1 MENPELAKLDIAR
14 QIGTALAVG
23 IVGLL
28 LGLAIAIFWSTIPG
42 ILVAILG
49 LLLGAF
55 LKIDAFLGTI
65 TINQSTIIDLQ
76 KDIIRELRNRAG

>member
-14 QIGTALAVG
+14 QIATALAVG